1 MAKRDTEDRHRSSYI
16 PFRCSKEVEETIT
29 KIAAEQRL
37 PKSEVVR
44 GLVSKGLVVA
54 GYKQDEDALRASI
67 QSALKEILQPQVERL
82 ATISAKS
89 TQLSGAAYFLL
100 TYVLRMYFPEG
111 ERDTVDEV
119 AAQARQL
126 GIEYLK
132 LKQGSD
138 IDNFI
143 KSGVKKMADNDAML
157 GN

>member
-1 MAKRDTEDRHRSSYI
+1 MPKNTSDKHKAAYI
-16 PFRCSKEVEETIT
+16 PYRCDANTYDIISKVAKE
-29 KIAAEQRL
+29 KRL
-37 PKSEVVR
+37 PMAEVLR
-44 GLVSKGLVVA
+44 SFVA
-54 GYKQDEDALRASI
+54 DGMVKQGYKENEDAMRASI

-138 IDNFI
+138 IDDFI
-143 KSGVKKMADNDAML
+143 KGSVKKMTDSDS
-157 GN
+157 